1 MKNGLYRFTYHLQQ
15 VEILLNK
22 VKKQKKPALW
32 LFNNNARTPFFMLE
46 GLAKL
51 YADLQNN
58 KKFTKLKEHFKIIE
72 DGLGQIDYYDFLV
85 KAFAT
90 NKQVSMACKQYVKK
104 QFVNKVHLLN
114 EALTENEWLNTDN
127 KRITKINKKLKDA
140 RWLKSKQEVDAIA
153 AFYGESI
160 YSINEFV
167 TKTKYH
173 FDNVEE
179 DVHELRRKLRWLSIY
194 PQALQGFIQYA
205 KDKKTELHLKKYL
218 TKQIVNSPYNKLPI
232 AGENTIFLLLNKN
245 YFLSLSWIIYTLGT
259 LKDEGLLIEGLK
271 EAIQQTT
278 TCNDEEAF
286 KTTYIILGKKQRK
299 MKVILDEA
307 EVITKTF
314 FSEHNLEHL
323 LAGVKL
329 IPK

>member
-1 MKNGLYRFTYHLQQ
+1 MNNGLNRFTNHVQQ
-15 VEILLNK
+15 LEMLVNK
-22 VKKQKKPALW
+22 AKKQKNPALW

-51 YADLQNN
+51 YAGLHNK
-58 KKFTKLKEHFKIIE
+58 KKFTKLKEHFKLIE
-72 DGLGQIDYYDFLV
+72 DGLGQIDYYVFLV

-90 NKQVSMACKQYVKK
+90 NKQVSLACKQYVKK
-104 QFVNKVHLLN
+104 QLANKVLVLN
-114 EALTENEWLNTDN
+114 EVLTENEWLSIDN
-127 KRITKINKKLKDA
+127 KRITKINKKIKEVS
-140 RWLKSKQEVDAIA
+140 WLKPKQEVEAMA
-153 AFYGESI
+153 AFYGEAI

-179 DVHELRRKLRWLSIY
+179 DVHELRRKIRWLSIY

-205 KDKKTELHLKKYL
+205 KDKKIEPHLKKYL
-218 TKQIVNSPYNKLPI
+218 TKQIVNSSYNKLPI
-232 AGENTIFLLLNKN
+232 AGENATFLLLNKN

-259 LKDEGLLIEGLK
+259 LKDEGLLIDGLK

-323 LAGVKL
+323 VAGVK
-329 IPK
+329 PNSK

>member
-1 MKNGLYRFTYHLQQ
+1 MRGFEPLFVHNLLYKINNSNTPTIINSSVQA
-15 VEILLNK
+15 
-22 VKKQKKPALW
+22 KKISDDV
-32 LFNNNARTPFFMLE
+32 LE
-46 GLAKL
+46 LTNYEDTTKL
-51 YADLQNN
+51 YI
-58 KKFTKLKEHFKIIE
+58 KII
-72 DGLGQIDYYDFLV
+72 DKG
-85 KAFAT
+85 
-90 NKQVSMACKQYVKK
+90 N
-104 QFVNKVHLLN
+104 
-114 EALTENEWLNTDN
+114 
-127 KRITKINKKLKDA
+127 
-140 RWLKSKQEVDAIA
+140 
-153 AFYGESI
+153 
-160 YSINEFV
+160 
-167 TKTKYH
+167 
-173 FDNVEE
+173 
-179 DVHELRRKLRWLSIY
+179 
-194 PQALQGFIQYA
+194 IQYS

-232 AGENTIFLLLNKN
+232 TGENTIFLLLNKN

-329 IPK
+329 ISK